1 MTWVGM
7 PSYLIVL
14 VIVHPLDNVDFPRLE
29 SKDKCEVEHCKERLT
44 VGHTPFPSVQN
55 AGHTPDVF

>member
-1 MTWVGM
+1 MTWTGM
-7 PSYLIVL
+7 PSHLIVL

-29 SKDKCEVEHCKERLT
+29 SKDKYEVGHYKERLT
-44 VGHTPFPSVQN
+44 VGHSPFPSVQK